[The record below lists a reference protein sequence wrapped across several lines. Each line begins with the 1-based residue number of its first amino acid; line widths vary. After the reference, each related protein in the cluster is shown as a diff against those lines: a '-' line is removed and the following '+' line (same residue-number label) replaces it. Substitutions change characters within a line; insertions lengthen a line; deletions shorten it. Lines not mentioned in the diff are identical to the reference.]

1 MKIIKSFKMFE
12 GEDHYT
18 STSWTRDIDGVETT
32 VTIGELEKYLEEKN
46 VPVIELEV
54 DKIFHL
60 CAHKDKKDEKT
71 LARIEEA
78 NLDYPIIVSRDLSGK
93 YNRILDGMHRVLK
106 AHNHKIMKIRAK
118 VLDLKTSPK
127 KYQIMFS

>member
-46 VPVIELEV
+46 VPVSSSRDVERGYIYKLEISNPRV
-54 DKIFHL
+54 VE
-60 CAHKDKKDEKT
+60 KDKRRFILEGYDS
-71 LARIEEA
+71 I
-78 NLDYPIIVSRDLSGK
+78 
-93 YNRILDGMHRVLK
+93 RILEAGVYIPDPITFAK
-106 AHNHKIMKIRAK
+106 KIGTI
-118 VLDLKTSPK
+118 
-127 KYQIMFS
+127 I